1 MSNQPVPNP
10 IIGSPVDDAATI
22 STAEAAAA
30 PVAAAKPTPQQRALQ
45 QQIQT
50 QLQNQLQA
58 QLQAAASRGK
68 QANIT
73 PEMIQVRVF
82 WSCRGGSLFGSII
95 FFHQYPCLQ
104 HTFPYS

>member
-22 STAEAAAA
+22 STVEAAAA
-30 PVAAAKPTPQQRALQ
+30 PVAVAKPTPQQRALQ

-82 WSCRGGSLFGSII
+82 RVAEEGRCLVPQII
-95 FFHQYPCLQ
+95 FPTNIPAAT
-104 HTFPYS
+104 HTFM

>member
-22 STAEAAAA
+22 STVEAAAAA

-73 PEMIQVRVF
+73 PEMIQVRVLELQRRVVIWF
-82 WSCRGGSLFGSII
+82 LELFFPPISLS
-95 FFHQYPCLQ
+95 PT
-104 HTFPYS
+104 HTFM